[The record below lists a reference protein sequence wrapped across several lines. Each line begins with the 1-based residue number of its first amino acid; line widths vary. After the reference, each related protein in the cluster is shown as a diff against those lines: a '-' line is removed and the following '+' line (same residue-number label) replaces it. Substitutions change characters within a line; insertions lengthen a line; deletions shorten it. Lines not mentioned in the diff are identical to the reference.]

1 MKTFIHDDFL
11 LETPA
16 ARELYHGYAA
26 QMPIID
32 YHCHLS
38 PAEVAEDTRWENITR
53 VWLGTDHYKWRVMR
67 WNGIDERFVTGDAP
81 DREKFQKFAETMP
94 YLLRNPMFDWSHLE
108 LARYFGCFD
117 LLSPATAESVWK
129 LTGEQ
134 LAQPDFSARNLM
146 LRSNVRLVCT
156 TDDPSDTLEHH
167 AAVKASGF
175 GVQVL
180 PTWRTDKALAI
191 NRPAFWNAWL
201 DSLAAAAGMAVL
213 SWDDMMNA
221 LAARHAHFAANGC
234 RLSDYGVERIYA
246 EPYTEAEIREIFA
259 RVRTGGNVS
268 EAETFKFRS
277 AVLFECMKMDAAA
290 DWTVQIHCGPMR
302 NNNTKMFQRFGP
314 DAGCDSMGDWLTAQP
329 MAYLFDRLEQ
339 ADALPRTIV
348 YALNPRDNEMI
359 MAMLGNFQRGPEAGR
374 MQFGSGWWFN
384 DQRDGMLRQMEAL
397 SQMGLLSRFV
407 GMLTDSRSFLS
418 YTRHEY
424 FRRILCD
431 MLGTGIT
438 AGRIPNDIAWTGE
451 IVKDI
456 CYRNAARYF
465 RFALPDGKAN

>member
-1 MKTFIHDDFL
+1 MKPFIHDDFL
-11 LETPA
+11 LETSV
-16 ARELYHGYAA
+16 ARELYHGYAT

-32 YHCHLS
+32 YHCHLP
-38 PAEVAEDTRWENITR
+38 PAEVAEDMRWPNMAR
-53 VWLGTDHYKWRVMR
+53 VWLGADHYKWRVLR
-67 WNGIDERFVTGDAP
+67 SNGVDERFITGDAP

-117 LLSPATAESVWK
+117 LLSPTTADAVWK
-129 LTGEQ
+129 LTEEK

-156 TDDPSDTLEHH
+156 TDDPCDTLEHH
-167 AAVKASGF
+167 AVLKASGF
-175 GVQVL
+175 SVQML
-180 PTWRTDKALAI
+180 PTWRPDKALAI

-201 DSLAAAAGMAVL
+201 DSLATVTGTSVQ

-221 LAARHAHFAANGC
+221 LAKRHAHFARNGC
-234 RLSDYGVERIYA
+234 RLSDYGVERVYA
-246 EPYTEAEIREIFA
+246 EPYTEAEIRGIFA
-259 RVRTGGNVS
+259 RVRTGGDAS
-268 EAETFKFRS
+268 EAEVFKFRS
-277 AVLFECMKMDAAA
+277 AVLFECMKMDAES

-302 NNNTKMFQRFGP
+302 NNNTKMFQRLGP
-314 DAGCDSMGDWLTAQP
+314 DTGFDSMGDWLTAQP

-348 YALNPRDNEMI
+348 YTLNPRDNEMI

-424 FRRILCD
+424 FRRILCN
-431 MLGTGIT
+431 MLGTDIT
-438 AGRIPNDIAWTGE
+438 QGRIPNDLAWTGE

-456 CYRNAARYF
+456 CYRNAAHYF
-465 RFALPDGKAN
+465 GFDLPEL